1 MISKLKFYIFT
12 LIILFIFS
20 CSSNEVVEENSSIGK
35 NSNVAP
41 GLIQDSQNNPSKSK
55 PSENIFRINFSDP
68 PTFDPH
74 LVTDTTSASIIVE
87 IFSGLVTLNKKLE
100 IVPDLAESW
109 QVSDDGKTYTFK
121 LRDGIKFSN
130 GDDVTADDFKW
141 SIERAAN
148 PDTGS
153 YNADVYLGDII
164 GVKEVIESEGSVK
177 EVSGVSVIDKKTLK
191 ITIDAPKT
199 YFLAKLTY
207 PTAFVLSEKYIESQ
221 GENWID
227 SPVGTGPFVL
237 QEYKI
242 GQILKLKR
250 NDLYWSEK
258 SKVDGV
264 VMNLAGGV
272 SMAMYENDEI
282 DITGVG
288 LADLERVKDPNDPLS
303 KDLVDVPPQFTI
315 SYIGFNVNTPPFD
328 DLNFRRA
335 LTYAVDKELIAEKIY
350 SGLTK
355 PAHTVIPPGF
365 PGYSPSIKGLKF
377 DAELAKEYLSK
388 SKYSDP
394 SSRPRIIITIP
405 GTGGSPGLDTEVIS
419 DMWKETLGVEVE
431 IQQVEWATYLQD
443 MNRKRLQVWAGSGW
457 QADYPDPQD
466 FIDVLFHS
474 ESDVNHGNYINPKVD
489 KLIIEARTEI
499 DENRRFLLYNQAEQI
514 IVDDA
519 AILPLWFDTDG
530 YALVK
535 PWVKG
540 YEFTS
545 IIVPKYKDLY
555 IE

>member
-1 MISKLKFYIFT
+1 MYSKFK
-12 LIILFIFS
+12 IILLSVFLFIMFS
-20 CSSNEVVEENSSIGK
+20 CGSDEISEENSSVGK
-35 NSNVAP
+35 SSNVAP
-41 GLIQDSQNNPSKSK
+41 GLESNSGSSSGSK
-55 PSENIFRINFSDP
+55 ENVFRINFSDP

-87 IFSGLVTLNKKLE
+87 IFSGLVTLNKDLD
-100 IVPDLAESW
+100 IIPDLAESW
-109 QVSDDGKTYTFK
+109 EVSDDGMVYTFN
-121 LRDGIKFSN
+121 LRDDIKFSN
-130 GDDVTADDFKW
+130 GENVTAQDFKW
-141 SIERAAN
+141 SIERSAN

-164 GVKEVIESEGSVK
+164 GVKEVIDSNGGIQEVEGVK
-177 EVSGVSVIDKKTLK
+177 AIDDKTLE
-191 ITIDAPKT
+191 ITIDSPKT

-207 PTAFVLSEKYIESQ
+207 PTAFVLSQKYLESM
-221 GENWID
+221 GDDWID

-237 QEYKI
+237 QEYQI

-250 NDLYWSEK
+250 NDLYWGEK

-264 VMNLAGGV
+264 IMNLAGGV

-303 KDLVDVPPQFTI
+303 KDLVDVPPQFTL
-315 SYIGFNVNTPPFD
+315 SYIGFNVNMAPFD
-328 DLNFRRA
+328 DENFRKA
-335 LTYAVDKELIAEKIY
+335 LSHAVDKELIADKIY

-355 PAHTVIPPGF
+355 PAYAVIPPGF
-365 PGYSPSIKGLKF
+365 PGYSPSIKGLDF
-377 DAELAKEYLSK
+377 NPELAKDYLSK
-388 SKYSDP
+388 SKYAEP
-394 SSRPRIIITIP
+394 ANRPRIIVTIP
-405 GTGGSPGLDTEVIS
+405 GTGGSPGMDTEVIS
-419 DMWKETLGVEVE
+419 DMWRETLGVEVE

-466 FIDVLFHS
+466 FIDILFYS
-474 ESDVNHGNYINPKVD
+474 ESDVNHGNYKNEKVD
-489 KLIIEARTEI
+489 DLILEARTEL
-499 DENRRFLLYNQAEQI
+499 DQNRRFLLYNQAEQI
-514 IVDDA
+514 VVDEA
-519 AILPLWFDTDG
+519 PIFPLWFDTDG

-540 YEFTS
+540 YSFTP
-545 IIVPKYKDLY
+545 IIVPKYKDMY

>member
-1 MISKLKFYIFT
+1 MISKLKIF
-12 LIILFIFS
+12 LFSAIIIAALS
-20 CSSNEVVEENSSIGK
+20 CGSDDTSEEPASIGK

-41 GLIQDSQNNPSKSK
+41 SLEGNSTGSSSGSK
-55 PSENIFRINFSDP
+55 ENIFRINFSDP

-87 IFSGLVTLNKKLE
+87 IFSGLVTLNKNLD
-100 IVPDLAESW
+100 IIPDLAESW
-109 QVSDDGKTYTFK
+109 EISDDGTVYTFK
-121 LRDGIKFSN
+121 LRENIKFSN
-130 GDDVTADDFKW
+130 GDNVTAEDFKW

-153 YNADVYLGDII
+153 YNADVYLGDIV
-164 GVKEVIESEGSVK
+164 GVKEVIESNGSKTSIDGVK
-177 EVSGVSVIDKKTLK
+177 ALDDKTLE
-191 ITIDAPKT
+191 ITIDSPKT

-207 PTAFVLSEKYIESQ
+207 PTAFVLSKNYMESQ
-221 GENWID
+221 GDNWID
-227 SPVGTGPFVL
+227 KPVGTGPFIL
-237 QEYKI
+237 QEYQI

-250 NDLYWSEK
+250 NDLYWGEK

-264 VMNLAGGV
+264 IMNLAGGV

-303 KDLVDVPPQFTI
+303 RDLVDVPPQFTL
-315 SYIGFNVNTPPFD
+315 SYIGFNVNMPPFD
-328 DLNFRRA
+328 DENFRKA
-335 LTYAVDKELIAEKIY
+335 LTHAVDKELIADKIY

-355 PAHTVIPPGF
+355 PAYAVIPPGF
-365 PGYSPSIKGLKF
+365 PGFSPTINGLEF
-377 DAELAKEYLSK
+377 NAELAKDYLEK
-388 SKYSDP
+388 SKYADP
-394 SSRPRIIITIP
+394 SSRPRIIVTIP

-419 DMWKETLGVEVE
+419 DMWRETLGVEVE

-466 FIDVLFHS
+466 FIDILFYS
-474 ESDVNHGNYINPKVD
+474 ESDVNHGNYKNSRVD
-489 KLIIEARTEI
+489 DLIIEARTEL
-499 DENRRFLLYNQAEQI
+499 DQNRRYLLYNQAEH
-514 IVDDA
+514 IVVDEA
-519 AILPLWFDTDG
+519 PILPLWFDTDG

-540 YEFTS
+540 YSFTP

>member
-1 MISKLKFYIFT
+1 MFSKFK
-12 LIILFIFS
+12 IILLSVFLFIMFS
-20 CSSNEVVEENSSIGK
+20 CGSDEISEENSSVGK
-35 NSNVAP
+35 SSNVAP
-41 GLIQDSQNNPSKSK
+41 GLESNSGSSSGSK
-55 PSENIFRINFSDP
+55 ENVFRINFSDP

-87 IFSGLVTLNKKLE
+87 IFSGLVTLNKDLD
-100 IVPDLAESW
+100 IIPDLAESW
-109 QVSDDGKTYTFK
+109 EVSDDGTVYTFN
-121 LRDGIKFSN
+121 LREDIKFSN
-130 GDDVTADDFKW
+130 GENVTAQDFKW
-141 SIERAAN
+141 SIERSAN

-164 GVKEVIESEGSVK
+164 GVKEVIDSNGGIQEVEGVK
-177 EVSGVSVIDKKTLK
+177 AIDDKTLE
-191 ITIDAPKT
+191 ITIDSPKT

-207 PTAFVLSEKYIESQ
+207 PTAFVLSQKYLESM
-221 GENWID
+221 GDDWID

-237 QEYKI
+237 QEYQI

-250 NDLYWSEK
+250 NDLYWGEK

-264 VMNLAGGV
+264 IMNLAGGV

-303 KDLVDVPPQFTI
+303 KDLVDVPPQFTL
-315 SYIGFNVNTPPFD
+315 SYIGFNVNMAPFD
-328 DLNFRRA
+328 DENFRKA
-335 LTYAVDKELIAEKIY
+335 LSHAVDKELIADKIY

-355 PAHTVIPPGF
+355 PAYAVIPPGF
-365 PGYSPSIKGLKF
+365 PGYSPSINGLEF
-377 DAELAKEYLSK
+377 NPELAKDYLSK

-394 SSRPRIIITIP
+394 ASRPRIIVTIP
-405 GTGGSPGLDTEVIS
+405 GTGGSPGMDTEVIS
-419 DMWKETLGVEVE
+419 DMWRETLGVEVE

-443 MNRKRLQVWAGSGW
+443 MNRKRLQVWAGYGW

-466 FIDVLFHS
+466 FIDILFYS
-474 ESDVNHGNYINPKVD
+474 ESDVNHGNYKNEKVD
-489 KLIIEARTEI
+489 DLILEARTEL
-499 DENRRFLLYNQAEQI
+499 DQNRRFLLYNQAEQI
-514 IVDDA
+514 VVDEA
-519 AILPLWFDTDG
+519 PIFPLWFDTDG

-540 YEFTS
+540 YSFTP
-545 IIVPKYKDLY
+545 IIVPKYKDMY

>member
-1 MISKLKFYIFT
+1 MFSKFKIILLSVFLFIMISCGSDEI
-12 LIILFIFS
+12 S
-20 CSSNEVVEENSSIGK
+20 EGNSSVGK
-35 NSNVAP
+35 SSNVAP
-41 GLIQDSQNNPSKSK
+41 GLESNSGSSSGSK
-55 PSENIFRINFSDP
+55 ENVFRINFSDP

-87 IFSGLVTLNKKLE
+87 IFSGLVTLNKDLD
-100 IVPDLAESW
+100 IIPDLAESW
-109 QVSDDGKTYTFK
+109 EVSDDGMVYTFN
-121 LRDGIKFSN
+121 LRDDIKFSN
-130 GDDVTADDFKW
+130 GENVTAQDFKW
-141 SIERAAN
+141 SIERSAN

-164 GVKEVIESEGSVK
+164 GVKEVIDSNGGIQEVEGVK
-177 EVSGVSVIDKKTLK
+177 AIDDKTLE
-191 ITIDAPKT
+191 ITIDSPKT

-207 PTAFVLSEKYIESQ
+207 PTAFVLSQKYLESM
-221 GENWID
+221 GDDWID

-237 QEYKI
+237 QEYQI

-250 NDLYWSEK
+250 NDLYWGEK

-264 VMNLAGGV
+264 IMNLAGGV

-303 KDLVDVPPQFTI
+303 KDLVDVPPQFTL
-315 SYIGFNVNTPPFD
+315 SYIGFNVNMAPFD
-328 DLNFRRA
+328 DENFRKA
-335 LTYAVDKELIAEKIY
+335 LSHAVDKELIADKIY

-355 PAHTVIPPGF
+355 PAYAVIPPGF
-365 PGYSPSIKGLKF
+365 PGYSPSIKGLDF
-377 DAELAKEYLSK
+377 NPELAKDYLSK
-388 SKYSDP
+388 SKYAEP
-394 SSRPRIIITIP
+394 ANRPRIIVTIP
-405 GTGGSPGLDTEVIS
+405 GTGGSPGMDTEVIS
-419 DMWKETLGVEVE
+419 DMWRETLGVEVE

-466 FIDVLFHS
+466 FIDILFYS
-474 ESDVNHGNYINPKVD
+474 ESDVNHGNYKNEKVD
-489 KLIIEARTEI
+489 DLILEARTEL
-499 DENRRFLLYNQAEQI
+499 DQNRRFLLYNQAEQI
-514 IVDDA
+514 VVDEA
-519 AILPLWFDTDG
+519 PIFPLWFDTDG

-540 YEFTS
+540 YSFTP
-545 IIVPKYKDLY
+545 IIVPKYKDMY

>member
-20 CSSNEVVEENSSIGK
+20 CSSDEVTEVNTSMSK
-35 NSNVAP
+35 SSNVAP
-41 GLIQDSQNNPSKSK
+41 GLMQGEKDYSK
-55 PSENIFRINFSDP
+55 PAENIFRINFSDP

-109 QVSDDGKTYTFK
+109 NVSDDGKTYTFT

-130 GDDVTADDFKW
+130 GDEVTAEDFKW

-164 GVKEVIESEGSVK
+164 GIKEVIESSGAVQ
-177 EVSGVSVIDKKTLK
+177 EVSGVTVIDKKTLEIK
-191 ITIDAPKT
+191 IDAPKT

-207 PTAFVLSEKYIESQ
+207 PTAFVLSKKYVESQ
-221 GENWID
+221 GEDWID
-227 SPVGTGPFVL
+227 SPVGTGPFIL
-237 QEYKI
+237 QEYQI

-328 DLNFRRA
+328 DLNFRKA
-335 LTYAVDKELIAEKIY
+335 LTHAVDKELIAEKIY

-355 PAHTVIPPGF
+355 PANTIIPPGF
-365 PGYSPSIKGLKF
+365 PGYSPSVQGLKF
-377 DAELAKEYLSK
+377 DAELAKGYLAE

-394 SSRPRIIITIP
+394 SSRPRIIMTIP

-474 ESDVNHGNYINPKVD
+474 ESDVNHGNYINPAVD
-489 KLIIEARTEI
+489 KLILEARTEI
-499 DENRRFLLYNQAEQI
+499 DENRRFLLYNEAEQKV
-514 IVDDA
+514 VDDA

>member
-1 MISKLKFYIFT
+1 MFSKFK
-12 LIILFIFS
+12 IILLSVFLFIMFS
-20 CSSNEVVEENSSIGK
+20 CGSDEISEENSSVGK
-35 NSNVAP
+35 SSNVAP
-41 GLIQDSQNNPSKSK
+41 GLESNSGSSSGSK
-55 PSENIFRINFSDP
+55 ENVFRINFSDP

-87 IFSGLVTLNKKLE
+87 IFSGLVTLNKDLD
-100 IVPDLAESW
+100 IIPDLAESW
-109 QVSDDGKTYTFK
+109 EVSDDGMVYTFN
-121 LRDGIKFSN
+121 LRDDIKFSN
-130 GDDVTADDFKW
+130 GENVTAQDFKW
-141 SIERAAN
+141 SIERSAN

-164 GVKEVIESEGSVK
+164 GVKEVIDSNGGIQEVEGVK
-177 EVSGVSVIDKKTLK
+177 AIDDKTLE
-191 ITIDAPKT
+191 ITIDSPKT

-207 PTAFVLSEKYIESQ
+207 PTAFVLSQKYLESM
-221 GENWID
+221 GDDWID

-237 QEYKI
+237 QEYQI

-250 NDLYWSEK
+250 NDLYWGEK

-264 VMNLAGGV
+264 IMNLAGGV

-303 KDLVDVPPQFTI
+303 KDLVDVPPQFTL
-315 SYIGFNVNTPPFD
+315 SYIGFNVNMAPFD
-328 DLNFRRA
+328 DENFRKA
-335 LTYAVDKELIAEKIY
+335 LSHAVDKLIADKIY

-355 PAHTVIPPGF
+355 PAYAVIPPGF
-365 PGYSPSIKGLKF
+365 PGYSPSINGLEF
-377 DAELAKEYLSK
+377 NPELAKDYLSK

-394 SSRPRIIITIP
+394 ATRPRIIVTIP
-405 GTGGSPGLDTEVIS
+405 GTGGSPGMDTEVIS
-419 DMWKETLGVEVE
+419 DMWRETLGVEVE

-466 FIDVLFHS
+466 FIDILFYS
-474 ESDVNHGNYINPKVD
+474 GSDVNHGNYKNEKVD
-489 KLIIEARTEI
+489 DLILEARTEL
-499 DENRRFLLYNQAEQI
+499 DQNRRFLLYNQAEQI
-514 IVDDA
+514 VVDEA
-519 AILPLWFDTDG
+519 PIFPLWFDTDG

-540 YEFTS
+540 YSFTP
-545 IIVPKYKDLY
+545 IIVPKYKDMY

>member
-1 MISKLKFYIFT
+1 MFSKVK
-12 LIILFIFS
+12 IILLSVFLFIMFS
-20 CSSNEVVEENSSIGK
+20 CGSDEISEENSSVGK
-35 NSNVAP
+35 SSNVAP
-41 GLIQDSQNNPSKSK
+41 GLESNSGSSSGSK
-55 PSENIFRINFSDP
+55 ENVFRINFSDP

-87 IFSGLVTLNKKLE
+87 IFSGLVTLNKDLD
-100 IVPDLAESW
+100 IIPDLAESW
-109 QVSDDGKTYTFK
+109 EVSDDGMVYTFN
-121 LRDGIKFSN
+121 LRDDIKFSN
-130 GDDVTADDFKW
+130 GENVTAQDFKW
-141 SIERAAN
+141 SIERSAN

-164 GVKEVIESEGSVK
+164 GVKEVIDSNGGIQEVEGVK
-177 EVSGVSVIDKKTLK
+177 AIDDKTLE
-191 ITIDAPKT
+191 ITIDSPKT

-207 PTAFVLSEKYIESQ
+207 PTAFVLSQKYLESM
-221 GENWID
+221 GDDWID

-237 QEYKI
+237 QEYQI

-250 NDLYWSEK
+250 NDLYWGEK

-264 VMNLAGGV
+264 IMNLAGGV

-303 KDLVDVPPQFTI
+303 KDLVDVPPQFTL
-315 SYIGFNVNTPPFD
+315 SYIGFNVNMAPFD
-328 DLNFRRA
+328 DENFRKA
-335 LTYAVDKELIAEKIY
+335 LSHAVDKELIADKIY

-355 PAHTVIPPGF
+355 PAYAVIPPGF
-365 PGYSPSIKGLKF
+365 PGYSPSIKGLDF
-377 DAELAKEYLSK
+377 NPELAKDYLSK
-388 SKYSDP
+388 SKYADP
-394 SSRPRIIITIP
+394 ANRPRIIVTIP
-405 GTGGSPGLDTEVIS
+405 GTGGSPGMDTEVIS
-419 DMWKETLGVEVE
+419 DMWRETLGVEVE

-466 FIDVLFHS
+466 FIDILFYS
-474 ESDVNHGNYINPKVD
+474 ESDVNHGNYKNEKVD
-489 KLIIEARTEI
+489 DLILEARTEL
-499 DENRRFLLYNQAEQI
+499 DQNRRFLLYNQAEQI
-514 IVDDA
+514 VVDEA
-519 AILPLWFDTDG
+519 PIFPLWFDTDG

-540 YEFTS
+540 YSFTP
-545 IIVPKYKDLY
+545 IIVPKYKDMY

>member
-1 MISKLKFYIFT
+1 MFSKFK
-12 LIILFIFS
+12 IILLSVFLFIVFS
-20 CSSNEVVEENSSIGK
+20 CGSDEISEENSSVGK
-35 NSNVAP
+35 SSNVAP
-41 GLIQDSQNNPSKSK
+41 GLESNSGSSSGSK
-55 PSENIFRINFSDP
+55 ENVFRINFSDP

-87 IFSGLVTLNKKLE
+87 IFSGLVTLNKDLD
-100 IVPDLAESW
+100 IIPDLAESW
-109 QVSDDGKTYTFK
+109 EVSDDGTVYTFN
-121 LRDGIKFSN
+121 LRDDIKFSN
-130 GDDVTADDFKW
+130 GENVTAQDFKW
-141 SIERAAN
+141 SIERSAN

-164 GVKEVIESEGSVK
+164 GVKEVIDSNGGIQEVEGVK
-177 EVSGVSVIDKKTLK
+177 AIDDKTLE
-191 ITIDAPKT
+191 ITIDSPKT

-207 PTAFVLSEKYIESQ
+207 PTAFVLSQKYLESM
-221 GENWID
+221 GDDWID

-237 QEYKI
+237 QEYQI

-250 NDLYWSEK
+250 NDLYWGEK

-264 VMNLAGGV
+264 IMNLAGGV

-303 KDLVDVPPQFTI
+303 KDLVDVPPQFTL
-315 SYIGFNVNTPPFD
+315 SYIGFNVNMAPFD
-328 DLNFRRA
+328 DENFRKA
-335 LTYAVDKELIAEKIY
+335 LSHAVDKELIADKIY

-355 PAHTVIPPGF
+355 PAYAVIPPGF
-365 PGYSPSIKGLKF
+365 PGYSPSINGLQF
-377 DAELAKEYLSK
+377 NPELAKDYLSK
-388 SKYSDP
+388 SKYAEP
-394 SSRPRIIITIP
+394 ANRPRIIVTIP
-405 GTGGSPGLDTEVIS
+405 GTGGSPGMDTEVIS
-419 DMWKETLGVEVE
+419 DMWRETLGVEVE

-466 FIDVLFHS
+466 FIDILFYS
-474 ESDVNHGNYINPKVD
+474 GSDVNHGNYKNEKVD
-489 KLIIEARTEI
+489 DLILEARTEL
-499 DENRRFLLYNQAEQI
+499 DQNRRFLLYNQAEQI
-514 IVDDA
+514 VVDEA
-519 AILPLWFDTDG
+519 PIFPLWFDTDG

-540 YEFTS
+540 YSFTP
-545 IIVPKYKDLY
+545 IIVPKYKDMY

>member
-1 MISKLKFYIFT
+1 MFSKFK
-12 LIILFIFS
+12 IILLSVFLFIMFS
-20 CSSNEVVEENSSIGK
+20 CGSDEISEENSSVGK
-35 NSNVAP
+35 SSNVAP
-41 GLIQDSQNNPSKSK
+41 GLESNSGSSSGSK
-55 PSENIFRINFSDP
+55 ENVFRINFSDP

-87 IFSGLVTLNKKLE
+87 IFSGLVTLNKDLD
-100 IVPDLAESW
+100 IIPDLAESW
-109 QVSDDGKTYTFK
+109 EVSDDGTVYTFN
-121 LRDGIKFSN
+121 LRDDIKFSN
-130 GDDVTADDFKW
+130 GENVTAQDFKW
-141 SIERAAN
+141 SIERSAN

-164 GVKEVIESEGSVK
+164 GVKEVIDSNGGIQEVEGVK
-177 EVSGVSVIDKKTLK
+177 AIDDKTLE
-191 ITIDAPKT
+191 ITIDSPKT

-207 PTAFVLSEKYIESQ
+207 PTAFVLSQKYLESM
-221 GENWID
+221 GDDWID

-237 QEYKI
+237 QEYQI

-250 NDLYWSEK
+250 NDLYWGEK

-264 VMNLAGGV
+264 IMNLAGGV

-303 KDLVDVPPQFTI
+303 KDLVDVPPQFTL
-315 SYIGFNVNTPPFD
+315 SYIGFNVNMAPFD
-328 DLNFRRA
+328 DENFRKA
-335 LTYAVDKELIAEKIY
+335 LSHAVDKELIADKIY

-355 PAHTVIPPGF
+355 PAYAVIPPGF
-365 PGYSPSIKGLKF
+365 PGYSPSIKGLEF
-377 DAELAKEYLSK
+377 NPELAKDYLSK

-394 SSRPRIIITIP
+394 ASRPRIIVTIP
-405 GTGGSPGLDTEVIS
+405 GTGGSPGMDTEVIS
-419 DMWKETLGVEVE
+419 DMWRETLGVEVE

-466 FIDVLFHS
+466 FIDILFYS
-474 ESDVNHGNYINPKVD
+474 GSDVNHGNYKNEKVD
-489 KLIIEARTEI
+489 DLILEARTEL
-499 DENRRFLLYNQAEQI
+499 DQNRRFLLYNQAEQI
-514 IVDDA
+514 VVDEA
-519 AILPLWFDTDG
+519 PIFPLWFDTDG

-540 YEFTS
+540 YSFTP
-545 IIVPKYKDLY
+545 IIVPKYKDMY

>member
-1 MISKLKFYIFT
+1 MFSKFK
-12 LIILFIFS
+12 IILLSVFLFIMFS
-20 CSSNEVVEENSSIGK
+20 CGSDEISEENSSVGK
-35 NSNVAP
+35 SSNVAP
-41 GLIQDSQNNPSKSK
+41 GLESNSGSSSGSK
-55 PSENIFRINFSDP
+55 ENVFRINFSDP

-87 IFSGLVTLNKKLE
+87 IFSGLVTLNKDLD
-100 IVPDLAESW
+100 IIPDLAESW
-109 QVSDDGKTYTFK
+109 EVSDDGTVYTFN
-121 LRDGIKFSN
+121 LREDIKFSN
-130 GDDVTADDFKW
+130 GENVTAQDFKW
-141 SIERAAN
+141 SIERSAN

-164 GVKEVIESEGSVK
+164 GVKEVIDSNGGIQEVEGVK
-177 EVSGVSVIDKKTLK
+177 AIDDKTLE
-191 ITIDAPKT
+191 ITIDSPKT

-207 PTAFVLSEKYIESQ
+207 PTAFVLSQKYLESM
-221 GENWID
+221 GDDWID

-237 QEYKI
+237 QEYQI

-250 NDLYWSEK
+250 NDLYWGEK

-264 VMNLAGGV
+264 IMNLAGGV

-303 KDLVDVPPQFTI
+303 KDLVDVPPQFTL
-315 SYIGFNVNTPPFD
+315 SYIGFNVNMAPFD
-328 DLNFRRA
+328 DENFRKA
-335 LTYAVDKELIAEKIY
+335 LSHAVDKELIADKIY

-355 PAHTVIPPGF
+355 PAYAVIPPGF
-365 PGYSPSIKGLKF
+365 PGYSPSIKGLEF
-377 DAELAKEYLSK
+377 NPELAKDYLSK

-394 SSRPRIIITIP
+394 ATRPRIIVTIP
-405 GTGGSPGLDTEVIS
+405 GTGGSPGMDTEVIS
-419 DMWKETLGVEVE
+419 DMWRETLGVEVE

-466 FIDVLFHS
+466 FIDILFYS
-474 ESDVNHGNYINPKVD
+474 GSDVNHGNYKNEKVD
-489 KLIIEARTEI
+489 DLILEARTEL
-499 DENRRFLLYNQAEQI
+499 DQNRRFLLYNQAEQI
-514 IVDDA
+514 VVDEA
-519 AILPLWFDTDG
+519 PIFPLWFDTDG

-540 YEFTS
+540 YSFTP
-545 IIVPKYKDLY
+545 IIVPKYKDMY

>member
-1 MISKLKFYIFT
+1 MFSKFK
-12 LIILFIFS
+12 IILLSVFLFIMFS
-20 CSSNEVVEENSSIGK
+20 CGSDEVSDESSSVGK
-35 NSNVAP
+35 SSNVAP
-41 GLIQDSQNNPSKSK
+41 GLESNSGNSSGSK
-55 PSENIFRINFSDP
+55 ENVFRINFSDP

-87 IFSGLVTLNKKLE
+87 IFSGLVTLNKDLD
-100 IVPDLAESW
+100 IIPDLAESW
-109 QVSDDGKTYTFK
+109 EVSDDGMVYTFN
-121 LRDGIKFSN
+121 LRDDIKFSN
-130 GDDVTADDFKW
+130 GENVTAQDFKW
-141 SIERAAN
+141 SIERSAN

-164 GVKEVIESEGSVK
+164 GVKEVIDSNGGIQEVEGVK
-177 EVSGVSVIDKKTLK
+177 AIDDKTLE
-191 ITIDAPKT
+191 ITIDSPKT

-207 PTAFVLSEKYIESQ
+207 PTAFVLSQKYLESM
-221 GENWID
+221 GDDWID

-237 QEYKI
+237 QEYQI

-250 NDLYWSEK
+250 NDLYWGEK

-264 VMNLAGGV
+264 IMNLAGGV

-303 KDLVDVPPQFTI
+303 KDLVDVPPQFTL
-315 SYIGFNVNTPPFD
+315 SYIGFNVNMAPFD
-328 DLNFRRA
+328 DENFRKA
-335 LTYAVDKELIAEKIY
+335 LSHAVDKELIADKIY

-355 PAHTVIPPGF
+355 PAYAVIPPGF
-365 PGYSPSIKGLKF
+365 PGYSPSIKGLDF
-377 DAELAKEYLSK
+377 NPELAKDYLSK
-388 SKYSDP
+388 SKYADP
-394 SSRPRIIITIP
+394 ANRPRIIVTIP
-405 GTGGSPGLDTEVIS
+405 GTGGSPGMDTEVIS
-419 DMWKETLGVEVE
+419 DMWRETLGVEVE

-466 FIDVLFHS
+466 FIDILFYS
-474 ESDVNHGNYINPKVD
+474 ESDVNHGNYKNEKVD
-489 KLIIEARTEI
+489 DLILEARTEL
-499 DENRRFLLYNQAEQI
+499 DQNRRFLLYNQAEQI
-514 IVDDA
+514 VVDEA
-519 AILPLWFDTDG
+519 PIFPLWFDTDG

-540 YEFTS
+540 YSFTP
-545 IIVPKYKDLY
+545 IIVPKYKDMY

>member
-1 MISKLKFYIFT
+1 MYSKFK
-12 LIILFIFS
+12 IILLSVFLFIMFS
-20 CSSNEVVEENSSIGK
+20 CGSDEISEENSSVGK
-35 NSNVAP
+35 SSNVAP
-41 GLIQDSQNNPSKSK
+41 GLESNSGSSSGSK
-55 PSENIFRINFSDP
+55 ENVFRINFSDP

-87 IFSGLVTLNKKLE
+87 IFSGLVTLNKDLD
-100 IVPDLAESW
+100 IIPDLAESW
-109 QVSDDGKTYTFK
+109 EVSDDGTVYTFN
-121 LRDGIKFSN
+121 LREDIKFSN
-130 GDDVTADDFKW
+130 GENVTAQDFKW
-141 SIERAAN
+141 SIERSAN

-164 GVKEVIESEGSVK
+164 GVKEVIDSNGGIQEVEGVK
-177 EVSGVSVIDKKTLK
+177 AIDDKTLE
-191 ITIDAPKT
+191 ITIDSPKT

-207 PTAFVLSEKYIESQ
+207 PTAFVLSQKYLESM
-221 GENWID
+221 GDDWID

-237 QEYKI
+237 QEYQI

-250 NDLYWSEK
+250 NDLYWGEK

-264 VMNLAGGV
+264 IMNLAGGV

-303 KDLVDVPPQFTI
+303 KDLVDVPPQFTL
-315 SYIGFNVNTPPFD
+315 SYIGFNVNMAPFD
-328 DLNFRRA
+328 DENIRKA
-335 LTYAVDKELIAEKIY
+335 LSHAVDKELIADKIY

-355 PAHTVIPPGF
+355 PAYAVIPPGF
-365 PGYSPSIKGLKF
+365 PGYSPSINGLEF
-377 DAELAKEYLSK
+377 NPELAKDYLSK

-394 SSRPRIIITIP
+394 ATRPRIIVTIP
-405 GTGGSPGLDTEVIS
+405 GTGGSPGMDTEVIS
-419 DMWKETLGVEVE
+419 DMWRETLGVEVE

-443 MNRKRLQVWAGSGW
+443 MNRKRLQDWAGSGW

-466 FIDVLFHS
+466 FIDILFYS
-474 ESDVNHGNYINPKVD
+474 GSDVNHGNYKNEKVD
-489 KLIIEARTEI
+489 DLILEARTEL
-499 DENRRFLLYNQAEQI
+499 DQNRRFLLYNQAEQI
-514 IVDDA
+514 VVDEA
-519 AILPLWFDTDG
+519 PIFPLWFDTDG

-540 YEFTS
+540 YSFTP
-545 IIVPKYKDLY
+545 IIVPKYKDMY